1 MSPKTTQVKFFCV
14 VGAGSFSV
22 LLLCLAPIFAW
33 GCSSMCVGGCSVFF
47 SFLFWGL
54 QILVWSAGISVDS
67 SDSLSS
73 EDGFF

>member
-47 SFLFWGL
+47 LFSFGDCRFWCGQL
-54 QILVWSAGISVDS
+54 GSQ
-67 SDSLSS
+67 
-73 EDGFF
+73 